1 MYLGKVVG
9 NVVSTR
15 KDEHLLG
22 AKLLI
27 VRYLKINDDSNDLVA
42 GSDTIVAVDT
52 VGAGSG
58 DIVLLVVGS
67 SATRNIEG
75 FQTTATD
82 ITIVGIVD
90 KTELQAE

>member
-15 KDEHLLG
+15 KDDRLTG

-27 VRYLKINDDSNDLVA
+27 IRYMTVDDTNNGFKD
-42 GSDTIVAVDT
+42 GHETIVAVDT
-52 VGAGSG
+52 VGAGTG
-58 DIVLLVVGS
+58 DIVLLVIGS

-75 FQTTATD
+75 FQNTPTD
-82 ITIVGIVD
+82 VTIVGIVD
-90 KTELQAE
+90 DAKLES